1 MVFILFKK
9 QVYSIFPPFIYI
21 YIFFFEFIFLKSNYV
36 DALLNSFRQK
46 PRNIFVISKISAAK
60 EARGGRKP
68 KSISSIKRQ
77 RFVQTNE
84 TVEPDRSDLD
94 KKGSTR
100 QD

>member
-1 MVFILFKK
+1 MELCRCVVEFL
-9 QVYSIFPPFIYI
+9 PPEATGIATPEKI
-21 YIFFFEFIFLKSNYV
+21 T
-36 DALLNSFRQK
+36 
-46 PRNIFVISKISAAK
+46 RNIFVISKISAAK